1 VSSDLFNSE
10 IDPSIIGDLDLQAI
24 QRARDVVT
32 NTTMAEI
39 MREEPD
45 GPAAFRDAVR
55 QQVLALCIRLKISL
69 VVIDRMMALANSLS
83 KQDN

>member
-1 VSSDLFNSE
+1 
-10 IDPSIIGDLDLQAI
+10 
-24 QRARDVVT
+24 
-32 NTTMAEI
+32 MAEI

-83 KQDN
+83 K